1 MSDINIA
8 TPAFDGVKESDI
20 RELLKENNFPENGKI
35 QLYDGRTGEPFEN
48 PVTVGYMYYIKL
60 EHMVND
66 KMHARSTGPYAYVTQ
81 QPLGGKAMFGGQRF
95 GEMEVWALEA
105 YGASKLLQEM
115 LTVKSDDVEGRYNT
129 YKAIVEGLPLPEP
142 SVPEAF
148 KVLIKELQGLCLDVR
163 LLTDQNK
170 EFKLSDLNADNTES
184 FSEVTKPREE
194 QKDIELE
201 FEDNNNN
208 NNNENN
214 ANLDLEE
221 DFDSLFDE
229 SALFDDF
236 GDDDDEE

>member
-1 MSDINIA
+1 
-8 TPAFDGVKESDI
+8 
-20 RELLKENNFPENGKI
+20 
-35 QLYDGRTGEPFEN
+35 
-48 PVTVGYMYYIKL
+48 
-60 EHMVND
+60 
-66 KMHARSTGPYAYVTQ
+66 
-81 QPLGGKAMFGGQRF
+81 
-95 GEMEVWALEA
+95 
-105 YGASKLLQEM
+105 M

-170 EFKLSDLNADNTES
+170 EFKLSDLNADSTES

-194 QKDIELE
+194 QKEIELE
-201 FEDNNNN
+201 FDET
-208 NNNENN
+208 NNENN
-214 ANLDLEE
+214 ENADLDTDE
-221 DFDSLFDE
+221 DLDSLFDE

>member
-1 MSDINIA
+1 
-8 TPAFDGVKESDI
+8 
-20 RELLKENNFPENGKI
+20 
-35 QLYDGRTGEPFEN
+35 
-48 PVTVGYMYYIKL
+48 
-60 EHMVND
+60 
-66 KMHARSTGPYAYVTQ
+66 
-81 QPLGGKAMFGGQRF
+81 
-95 GEMEVWALEA
+95 
-105 YGASKLLQEM
+105 M
-115 LTVKSDDVEGRYNT
+115 LTVKSDYVEGRYNT
-129 YKAIVEGLPLPEP
+129 YHAIVEGLPLPEP

-208 NNNENN
+208 NNENN